1 MRDAEAL
8 EGLAKVEKVGPSGV
22 SGDESSG
29 DVEPRVVVESEQE
42 SLFCGPWPPLVDG
55 TIVLEEFTESGATKA
70 AIGAWLFSR

>member
-1 MRDAEAL
+1 MWNAEAL

-29 DVEPRVVVESEQE
+29 DVEPGVVVESEQE

>member
-1 MRDAEAL
+1 M
-8 EGLAKVEKVGPSGV
+8 EKVGPSGV

-29 DVEPRVVVESEQE
+29 DVEPGVIVESEQE
-42 SLFCGPWPPLVDG
+42 SLFCGRWPPLVDG

>member
-1 MRDAEAL
+1 MWDAEAL

-29 DVEPRVVVESEQE
+29 DVEPGVVVESEQE
-42 SLFCGPWPPLVDG
+42 SLFCGPWPPLMDG
-55 TIVLEEFTESGATKA
+55 TIVLEEFTESGTTKA

>member
-1 MRDAEAL
+1 LWDAEAL
-8 EGLAKVEKVGPSGV
+8 EGLVKVEKVGPSGV
-22 SGDESSG
+22 SRDESSG
-29 DVEPRVVVESEQE
+29 DVEPGVVVESEQE